1 MAPPSSPAEAEQ
13 VVLDLPTQ
21 AKSATDGQLTKPSHR
36 IDARFPEQF
45 VDRLSRQE
53 VFNKHLFRPNTY
65 LHKWWARRCGS
76 TFRTIL
82 KQFSPSAERAD
93 YYAAGGLE
101 GLTVLDPMM
110 GGGTT
115 LHEAIRLGANVVGA
129 DIDPIPVLQARSSL
143 SRILLPSLSTAF
155 DRFLGDLHA
164 DLHPYFQTH
173 CPTCAGETDVRYCL
187 YGRRKRCACGTVI
200 QVEQYDLRQD
210 GETTIRLDPSSGE
223 ILIDSQPSQHAPATG
238 CLPKLI
244 KKGDKKCPVCDQ
256 AYQDLRDQPF
266 YTRYALVA
274 VVGMC
279 ARHGLFYRTPSAHDL
294 DLVAKAD
301 RMRSDL
307 DFGPMKDFLV
317 RDGPK
322 SADLIRHNIPSYL
335 DVFSSRQ
342 LLYLHAATK
351 HLQRHMEIERL
362 NLAMLVSTSLE
373 FNSMLCG
380 YKGWYKNRPGA
391 IRHTFALH
399 AYSFQ
404 YTALE
409 NNPVNPIKSSGNLR
423 QLFHDRIERGR
434 KWAAAPIERKLGANG
449 KQQRVSVRGETDAG
463 DEVSTQAGLRPEGGS
478 FWVMQ
483 RDSRKLPL
491 TDGSV
496 DIVVTDPPYYNSVQY
511 ADLAYFFRVWLARL
525 VPDAATWHYDHDHVA
540 VAAATPRHA
549 DNFLSVLGGIF
560 RECHRVLKKDAGRM
574 VFTFHHWDHN
584 AWADLTLALQGAGF
598 MLMNVYVVFS
608 EHPISVHIRDLKSIQ
623 HDCILVLAAN
633 GNAAVRP
640 WTLPKAAEIT
650 ESEPFCR
657 CCGEALGWLLEKGL
671 PAEEVRQQW
680 KRLLGNRGGER
691 LALESTRVLSTNVD
705 DVYRAMRNNPEM
717 PAKDDFVEALRHKL
731 QLRLAAVRSSRR
743 NQ

>member
-1 MAPPSSPAEAEQ
+1 MIPPNSPAEDDQA
-13 VVLDLPTQ
+13 VLDLPMQT
-21 AKSATDGQLTKPSHR
+21 ANSRKDGQLRQPSHR
-36 IDARFPEQF
+36 IDAQFPEQF
-45 VDRLSRQE
+45 VDRLSRRE

-82 KQFSPSAERAD
+82 KQFAPSAERAD
-93 YYAAGGLE
+93 YYTSGGLE

-115 LHEAIRLGANVVGA
+115 LHEAIRLGANVIGA

-143 SRILLPSLSTAF
+143 SRIPLPSLRTAF

-173 CPTCAGETDVRYCL
+173 CPTCGADTDVRYCL
-187 YGRRKRCACGTVI
+187 YGLRKRCACGTAI

-223 ILIDSQPSQHAPATG
+223 IVSDSRPSPSAAG
-238 CLPKLI
+238 CPPKLI

-256 AYQDLRDQPF
+256 VYQDLRDQPF

-274 VVGMC
+274 VVGEC
-279 ARHGLFYRTPSAHDL
+279 ERHGLFYRAPDAHDL
-294 DLVAKAD
+294 DLVAAAD
-301 RMRSDL
+301 RLRGDL
-307 DFGPMKDFLV
+307 DFGRVEDFLV

-342 LLYLHAATK
+342 LLYLHGAIG
-351 HLQRHMEIERL
+351 HLQRHADLERL

-380 YKGWYKNRPGA
+380 YKGWYRNRPGA

-409 NNPVNPIKSSGNLR
+409 NNPVNPVKSSGNLR

-434 KWAAAPIERKLGANG
+434 KWAAAPIERKLGVNG
-449 KQQRVSVRGETDAG
+449 KQQRVAMRGETDAG
-463 DEVSTQAGLRPEGGS
+463 NEVSTQSGLEPGGGS

-483 RDSRKLPL
+483 RDSRDLPL
-491 TDGSV
+491 ADGSV
-496 DIVVTDPPYYNSVQY
+496 DVVVTDPPYYNSVQY
-511 ADLAYFFRVWLARL
+511 ADLASFFRVWLARL
-525 VPDAATWHYDHDHVA
+525 VPDAATWHYDHNHVA

-560 RECHRVLKKDAGRM
+560 RECHRVLKRRSGRM

-584 AWADLTLALQGAGF
+584 AWADLTIALRDAGF
-598 MLMNVYVVFS
+598 RLMNVYVVYS

-623 HDCILVLAAN
+623 HDCILILASN
-633 GNAAVRP
+633 SDAVGRTWAP
-640 WTLPKAAEIT
+640 PDAVKVT

-657 CCGEALGWLLEKGL
+657 SCGETLGWLLERQL
-671 PAEEVRQQW
+671 PAAEVRHLW
-680 KRLLGNRGGER
+680 KRLLGGRG
-691 LALESTRVLSTNVD
+691 
-705 DVYRAMRNNPEM
+705 
-717 PAKDDFVEALRHKL
+717 
-731 QLRLAAVRSSRR
+731 
-743 NQ
+743 

>member
-1 MAPPSSPAEAEQ
+1 MAPPSSTVAADQ
-13 VVLDLPTQ
+13 TALDP
-21 AKSATDGQLTKPSHR
+21 SAGVREGRAPRMKEPSHR
-36 IDARFPEQF
+36 IDAQFPEQF

-82 KQFSPSAERAD
+82 KQFAPSAERTD
-93 YYAAGGLE
+93 YYTAGGLE

-143 SRILLPSLSTAF
+143 SRVAFPSLRTAF
-155 DRFLGDLHA
+155 NRFLGDLHA

-173 CPTCAGETDVRYCL
+173 CPTCATPTDIRYCL
-187 YGRRKRCACGTVI
+187 YGLRKRCACGTVI

-210 GETTIRLDPSSGE
+210 DKATTRFDPRNGA
-223 ILIDSQPSQHAPATG
+223 ICGGSQPCRSEPSAGVREGDTPRMEEPSAGVREGDTPRMEEPSAGVREGDTAPQEEPSIRR
-238 CLPKLI
+238 LKLI

-256 AYQDLRDQPF
+256 AYRELRDEPF
-266 YTRYALVA
+266 YARYILVA

-279 ARHGLFYRTPSAHDL
+279 PRHGLFYRAPSQHDL
-294 DLVAKAD
+294 NLVAAAD
-301 RMRSDL
+301 RMRGDL
-307 DFGPMKDFLV
+307 DFGATEDFLV
-317 RDGPK
+317 LDGPK
-322 SADLIRHNIPSYL
+322 SADLIRHNVKSYL

-342 LLYLHAATK
+342 LLYLHAAIT
-351 HLQRHMEIERL
+351 HLQLHTDLERL
-362 NLAMLVSTSLE
+362 SLAMLVSTSLE

-391 IRHTFALH
+391 TRHTFALH

-409 NNPVNPIKSSGNLR
+409 NNPVNPVKSSGNLR

-434 KWAAAPIERKLGANG
+434 KWAAVPVERKLGANG
-449 KQQRVSVRGETDAG
+449 TWQRVSMHGETDAG
-463 DEVSTQAGLRPEGGS
+463 DEVFTQSKLAPGGGS

-483 RDSRKLPL
+483 RDSRDLPL
-491 TDGSV
+491 ADGSV

-511 ADLAYFFRVWLARL
+511 ADLASFFRVWLARL
-525 VPDAATWHYDHDHVA
+525 APDAARWRYDHNHVA
-540 VAAATPRHA
+540 VAAGTPRHA

-560 RECHRVLKKDAGRM
+560 RECHRVLKKGSGRM

-584 AWADLTLALQGAGF
+584 AWADLTIALQDAEF
-598 MLMNVYVVFS
+598 RLMNVYVVFS
-608 EHPISVHIRDLKSIQ
+608 EHPISVHIRGLKSIR
-623 HDCILVLAAN
+623 HDCILVLAGN
-633 GNAAVRP
+633 GYALARSWV
-640 WTLPKAAEIT
+640 LPKVAQIN
-650 ESEPFCR
+650 ESESFCR
-657 CCGEALGWLLEKGL
+657 CCGETLGWLLDSRL
-671 PAEEVRQQW
+671 PAGDVRDQW
-680 KRLLGNRGGER
+680 KRLLGNRG
-691 LALESTRVLSTNVD
+691 
-705 DVYRAMRNNPEM
+705 
-717 PAKDDFVEALRHKL
+717 
-731 QLRLAAVRSSRR
+731 
-743 NQ
+743 

>member
-1 MAPPSSPAEAEQ
+1 MAPPSSTVAADQTALDPSAGVREGQAPRMKEPSAGVREGEAPRMKE
-13 VVLDLPTQ
+13 
-21 AKSATDGQLTKPSHR
+21 PSHR
-36 IDARFPEQF
+36 IDAQFPEQF

-82 KQFSPSAERAD
+82 KQFAPSAERTD
-93 YYAAGGLE
+93 YYTAGGLE

-143 SRILLPSLSTAF
+143 SRVAFPSLRTAF
-155 DRFLGDLHA
+155 NRFLGDLHA

-173 CPTCAGETDVRYCL
+173 CPTCETPTDIRYCL
-187 YGRRKRCACGTVI
+187 YGLRKRCACGTVI

-210 GETTIRLDPSSGE
+210 DEATTRFDPRSGA
-223 ILIDSQPSQHAPATG
+223 ICGGSQPSAGVREGDAPPQEQPSIRR
-238 CLPKLI
+238 LKLI

-256 AYQDLRDQPF
+256 AYRELRDEPF
-266 YTRYALVA
+266 YARYVLVA

-279 ARHGLFYRTPSAHDL
+279 PRHGLFYRAPSQHDL
-294 DLVAKAD
+294 NLVAAAD
-301 RMRSDL
+301 RMRGDL
-307 DFGPMKDFLV
+307 DFGATEDFLV
-317 RDGPK
+317 LDGPK
-322 SADLIRHNIPSYL
+322 SADLIRHNVKSYL
-335 DVFSSRQ
+335 DAFSSRQ
-342 LLYLHAATK
+342 LLYLHAAIT
-351 HLQRHMEIERL
+351 HLQRHTDLERL

-409 NNPVNPIKSSGNLR
+409 NNPVNPVKSSGNLR

-434 KWAAAPIERKLGANG
+434 KWAAVPVERKLGANG
-449 KQQRVSVRGETDAG
+449 TWQRVSMHGETDAG
-463 DEVSTQAGLRPEGGS
+463 DEVFTQSKLAPGGGS

-483 RDSRKLPL
+483 LDSRDLPL
-491 TDGSV
+491 ADGSV

-511 ADLAYFFRVWLARL
+511 ADLASFFRVWLARL
-525 VPDAATWHYDHDHVA
+525 APDAARWRYDHNHVA
-540 VAAATPRHA
+540 VAAGTPRHA

-560 RECHRVLKKDAGRM
+560 RECHRVLKKGPGSM

-584 AWADLTLALQGAGF
+584 AWADLTIALQDAEF
-598 MLMNVYVVFS
+598 RLMNVYVVFS
-608 EHPISVHIRDLKSIQ
+608 EHPISVHIRGLKSIR
-623 HDCILVLAAN
+623 HDCILVLAGN
-633 GNAAVRP
+633 GYALARSWV
-640 WTLPKAAEIT
+640 LPKVAQFN
-650 ESEPFCR
+650 ESESFCR
-657 CCGEALGWLLEKGL
+657 CCGETLGWLLDSRL
-671 PAEEVRQQW
+671 PAGDVRDQW
-680 KRLLGNRGGER
+680 KRLLCDVEQNGASIGGGGR
-691 LALESTRVLSTNVD
+691 
-705 DVYRAMRNNPEM
+705 P
-717 PAKDDFVEALRHKL
+717 
-731 QLRLAAVRSSRR
+731 
-743 NQ
+743 